1 MGPTVIARPV
11 IGYELGR
18 RSHRAKNK
26 GVDLRLAKA
35 LDDLQAGAPRYAAVD
50 FDRPGDQHLANP
62 TATRGDDDRV
72 ILGTEWDD
80 RFICLDNA
88 AQRLAIRVDHGAA
101 QLGAQHPGGSVRAEA
116 KLALQ
121 LQSRNAVGVRGH
133 QKGRPEPGGQRQLA
147 GMHDRAGGHRGLPAA
162 GGTFIGEW
170 FGLQTP
176 GAAAAASGADK
187 PVRPA
192 ALEEVFCARRLR
204 RKTTLELDQRFWKS
218 ALRSGHGPHLL
229 NPLNRSGV
237 YANVHFLYT

>member
-1 MGPTVIARPV
+1 MFWYDGQSSVTSLVVGAT
-11 IGYELGR
+11 
-18 RSHRAKNK
+18 
-26 GVDLRLAKA
+26 
-35 LDDLQAGAPRYAAVD
+35 APRTKAWISVLLKLSMTFRRARRGMPPSTSTAPATSILPTPL
-50 FDRPGDQHLANP
+50 RPAGTN
-62 TATRGDDDRV
+62 DRV
-72 ILGTEWDD
+72 ILGAERDD

-147 GMHDRAGGHRGLPAA
+147 GMHDGAGGHRGLPAA

-187 PVRPA
+187 PIRPA

-218 ALRSGHGPHLL
+218 AVRSRHTP
-229 NPLNRSGV
+229 P
-237 YANVHFLYT
+237 AKTP

>member
-62 TATRGDDDRV
+62 TAPRGDDDRV
-72 ILGTEWDD
+72 ILGAERDD

-88 AQRLAIRVDHGAA
+88 AQRLAIRVDHRAT

-121 LQSRNAVGVRGH
+121 LQSRNTVGVRGH
-133 QKGRPEPGGQRQLA
+133 QKGRPEPGSQ
-147 GMHDRAGGHRGLPAA
+147 RGLPAA

-187 PVRPA
+187 PIRPA

-218 ALRSGHGPHLL
+218 AVRSRHTP
-229 NPLNRSGV
+229 P
-237 YANVHFLYT
+237 AKTP